1 MSANPDPTPDYP
13 RAITDSMAEGVYA
26 VDREGRLTYMNPA
39 AERRLGWREEEL
51 RGLRVHDHI
60 HACARESGGPSA
72 ARCPILH
79 GTRNGHGV
87 RVDRTVFVRRD
98 GSELAV
104 ALTASP
110 LLTESGIAGTAVVF
124 AEPST
129 DTQEEQQPGEEIGST
144 LRDELRTAL
153 QGGRL
158 RLYAQPIVDLRGGET
173 VSYELLLR
181 IMAPDDSVVAPGPF
195 LAAAEHDGLITE
207 IDNWVIDEAA
217 TVTAAGVHV
226 HVNVSARTVG
236 QMGFVERLRDAIERH
251 KLDPALIV
259 LELTETAVLEPS
271 QHTREFLRTV
281 RDIGCGLALDDFGTG
296 YAGLARLKRLP
307 VDQLKIDREFVG
319 DLRTS
324 DCSRYVVQAVV
335 SLARSF
341 GYRTIA
347 EGVEDPATL
356 ELLRELGVDMAQ
368 GYLFA
373 RPFSVTE
380 LAASPTDSQRGASG
394 ARPPTLGQRS

>member
-1 MSANPDPTPDYP
+1 MSADPEPILDYP

-51 RGLRVHDHI
+51 QGLRVHDRI
-60 HACARESGGPSA
+60 HACERDSA
-72 ARCPILH
+72 AGSAAGCPILH
-79 GTRNGHGV
+79 GAWKGRRV
-87 RVDRTVFVRRD
+87 CVDRTVFIRRD

-110 LLTESGIAGTAVVF
+110 LLTESGISGTTVVF

-129 DTQEEQQPGEEIGST
+129 DTQEDQQPGEQIGSE
-144 LRDELRTAL
+144 LRDQLCAAL
-153 QGGRL
+153 QSGRL

-173 VSYELLLR
+173 VSNELLLR
-181 IMAPDDSVVAPGPF
+181 IMEPDGSVVAPGPF
-195 LAAAEHDGLITE
+195 LRAAEHDGLITE

-217 TVTAAGVHV
+217 AVAAAGVHV

-236 QMGFVERLRDAIERH
+236 QMAFVERLRDAIERH

-271 QHTREFLRTV
+271 QQTREFLSTV

-319 DLRTS
+319 DLLTS

-341 GYRTIA
+341 GCRTIA

-356 ELLRELGVDMAQ
+356 DLLRELGVDMAQ

-380 LAASPTDSQRGASG
+380 LAASPTGSRCGACRDPS
-394 ARPPTLGQRS
+394 T